1 MLVSCIEI
9 FLFTLVFPSETAAL
23 PNVRETALA
32 LGLRLLCYAV
42 GLCKREKL
50 SVLDDTFLEAK

>member
-1 MLVSCIEI
+1 MLIRCVQI
-9 FLFTLVFPSETAAL
+9 FLFAFVFPSEAAFL

-32 LGLRLLCYAV
+32 LGLRLFCYAV